1 MLMLPQLTLPLKSLT
16 SLHTPTP
23 CTLLPPKSR
32 AGNYTIKYDLPCM
45 YAKDFYIC
53 IMQGERNSDSEF
65 NSSIVLVSTLELY
78 IASLFNKT
86 RRRLRNHFLHSIFHS
101 TNEKATPSE
110 DDKINQRSNVQLVS
124 QGLESRL
131 LFTMAYRCLIY
142 MTF

>member
-1 MLMLPQLTLPLKSLT
+1 M
-16 SLHTPTP
+16 
-23 CTLLPPKSR
+23 
-32 AGNYTIKYDLPCM
+32 YT
-45 YAKDFYIC
+45 KDFYIC

-110 DDKINQRSNVQLVS
+110 DDKINQRSNV
-124 QGLESRL
+124 
-131 LFTMAYRCLIY
+131 
-142 MTF
+142 